1 MIDFVKRIIYS
12 IREYLILIILLLVSL
27 SLISQNETP
36 SLQKIKSF
44 AFVNIAVIN
53 NIFHNIFIS
62 NNDSDEII
70 MLKRRNAELM
80 LTVNKL
86 REYAIEN
93 SEIKGMLNFTNESES
108 DLLSANIIAKN
119 FGNII
124 GNIIINRGEKD
135 SIKVGMPVINHLG
148 LIGIVYQT
156 SNDFS
161 LIRTLRNSKLKI
173 AVEAQRSG
181 VQGILSWEVEKLTL
195 KNIPATYDINI
206 GDRIITSDFSTL
218 FPPKIPI
225 GVVVKKENNISGLVS
240 DIVIQPYVD
249 FNKIN
254 NLFVKKLV
262 ISKELNEFEL
272 NLLKNIKP
280 NE

>member
-53 NIFHNIFIS
+53 NIFHNIFMS
-62 NNDSDEII
+62 NNDSNEII

-93 SEIKGMLNFTNESES
+93 SEIKGMLKFTNESES

-272 NLLKNIKP
+272 NMLKNIKP

>member
-1 MIDFVKRIIYS
+1 
-12 IREYLILIILLLVSL
+12 
-27 SLISQNETP
+27 
-36 SLQKIKSF
+36 
-44 AFVNIAVIN
+44 
-53 NIFHNIFIS
+53 
-62 NNDSDEII
+62 
-70 MLKRRNAELM
+70 
-80 LTVNKL
+80 
-86 REYAIEN
+86 
-93 SEIKGMLNFTNESES
+93 
-108 DLLSANIIAKN
+108 
-119 FGNII
+119 
-124 GNIIINRGEKD
+124 
-135 SIKVGMPVINHLG
+135 MPVITHIG

-156 SNDFS
+156 SKDFT

-272 NLLKNIKP
+272 NMLKNIKP

>member
-1 MIDFVKRIIYS
+1 MIDFFKRIIFS

-44 AFVNIAVIN
+44 AFVNIAIIN
-53 NIFHNIFIS
+53 NIFHNVFNS
-62 NNDSDEII
+62 NSDYDEII

-86 REYAIEN
+86 REYALEN
-93 SEIKGMLNFTNESES
+93 NEIKGMLKFENESES
-108 DLLSANIIAKN
+108 DLLSANVIAKN

-124 GNIIINRGEKD
+124 GNIIINIGAKD
-135 SIKVGMPVINHLG
+135 SVKVGMPVINHLG
-148 LIGIVYQT
+148 LIGIVYET
-156 SNDFS
+156 SKDFS
-161 LIRTLRNSKLKI
+161 LVRTLRNSKLKI
-173 AVEAQRSG
+173 AVEAQRTG

-225 GVVVKKENNISGLVS
+225 GVVAKKENNISGLVS
-240 DIVIQPYVD
+240 DIIIQPYVD

>member
-1 MIDFVKRIIYS
+1 MIDFFKRIIFS

-44 AFVNIAVIN
+44 AFVNIAIIN
-53 NIFHNIFIS
+53 NIFHNVFNS
-62 NNDSDEII
+62 NSDSDEII

-86 REYAIEN
+86 REYALEN
-93 SEIKGMLNFTNESES
+93 NEIKGMLKFENESES
-108 DLLSANIIAKN
+108 DLLSANVIAKN

-124 GNIIINRGEKD
+124 GNIIINIGAKD
-135 SIKVGMPVINHLG
+135 SVKVGMPVINHLG
-148 LIGIVYQT
+148 LIGIVYET
-156 SNDFS
+156 SKDFS
-161 LIRTLRNSKLKI
+161 LVRTLRNSKLKI
-173 AVEAQRSG
+173 AVEAQRTG

-225 GVVVKKENNISGLVS
+225 GVVAKKENNISGLVS
-240 DIVIQPYVD
+240 DIIIQPYVD

>member
-225 GVVVKKENNISGLVS
+225 GIVVKKENNISGLVS

>member
-53 NIFHNIFIS
+53 NIFHNIFMS

-93 SEIKGMLNFTNESES
+93 SEIKGMLKFTNESES

>member
-53 NIFHNIFIS
+53 NIFHNIFMS

>member
-53 NIFHNIFIS
+53 NIFHNIFMS
-62 NNDSDEII
+62 NNDSNEII